1 MAHQRGDGQNP
12 QDQDDRKNDGC
23 HSHSIAR
30 RDIKIPYE
38 FSGRIAAI
46 CPVYFSAT
54 IIVSIFNAQ
63 RRENSR
69 LGSRV
74 NSPVSAAIQKDHAMK
89 PLSRL
94 APANLDRHANVGA
107 DYDRAGE
114 RYRAYA
120 DGNLEELYHFEG
132 QYGFG
137 DREIWGRIE
146 MAMHELRVRGVRE
159 LSVVDL
165 GCGPGT
171 WLRRIIDR
179 ARQMGFTRI
188 SARGIDLAEAQVRR
202 ARILSHGLVSHGDIT
217 LRFEVGDIRSRMPEA
232 DASVDICLCLYGVL
246 NHLPAE
252 DLPAL
257 FREVGRV
264 TKGMFF
270 TTVRAI
276 GSTPTVYVDG
286 VKAAKTYHQDNARGR
301 LDIEFQDGSHTSFPS
316 HLFSAGE
323 IRALAAPALRIDE
336 LMGLDL
342 FHGRFAND
350 PEWNPAEAAPGTG
363 FLSALR
369 ALERR
374 YSHDPI
380 FIDHATHL
388 LMVARAVGR

>member
-1 MAHQRGDGQNP
+1 
-12 QDQDDRKNDGC
+12 
-23 HSHSIAR
+23 
-30 RDIKIPYE
+30 
-38 FSGRIAAI
+38 
-46 CPVYFSAT
+46 
-54 IIVSIFNAQ
+54 
-63 RRENSR
+63 
-69 LGSRV
+69 
-74 NSPVSAAIQKDHAMK
+74 MK

-94 APANLDRHANVGA
+94 APDNRDRHPNVGA

-120 DGNLEELYHFEG
+120 DGDLQELYHFDG

-179 ARQMGFTRI
+179 ARQMGFIRI
-188 SARGIDLAEAQVRR
+188 TARGIDLAEAQVRR
-202 ARILSHGLVSHGDIT
+202 ARILSHALVSHGDVR
-217 LRFEVGDIRSRMPEA
+217 LRYEVGDIRGRMPEA
-232 DASVDICLCLYGVL
+232 DASIDICLCLYGVL

-257 FREVGRV
+257 FRDVARV
-264 TKGMFF
+264 TRGAFF

-286 VKAAKTYHQDNARGR
+286 VKAARTYHQDNQHGR
-301 LDIEFQDGSHTSFPS
+301 LEIEFQDGSHTSFPS

-323 IRALAAPALRIDE
+323 VRALAAPALRIEE
-336 LMGLDL
+336 LTGLDL

-350 PEWNPAEAAPGTG
+350 PQWNPAEAAPDKD

-369 ALERR
+369 ALEKRF
-374 YSHDPI
+374 SHDPM

-388 LMVARAVGR
+388 LMVARAAER